1 MTAEPTF
8 TTRLA
13 YWDDDGE
20 AIAPVRTQVFVV
32 EQGVPPEI
40 EMDNMDARCVHAV
53 AQDAQQRVIGTGR
66 LLPALGGTARIGR
79 MAVYEEWRGR
89 RVGAAL
95 LQLLM
100 DAARRRGD
108 REIELHAQSRAERF
122 YLREGFTRHGEEYFE
137 AGIAHVNMRRYL

>member
-1 MTAEPTF
+1 MTGEQVF

-13 YWDDDGE
+13 YWDDDRDM
-20 AIAPVRTQVFVV
+20 IAPVRTQVFVV

-40 EMDNMDARCVHAV
+40 EMDDMDARCVHAI
-53 AQDAQQRVIGTGR
+53 AQDAQRRVIGTGR
-66 LLPALGGTARIGR
+66 LLPAQAGTARIGR

-95 LQLLM
+95 LHLLM

-122 YLREGFTRHGEEYFE
+122 YLREGFTRQGEEYLE
-137 AGIAHVNMRRYL
+137 AGIAHVNMRKYL